1 MKHKELTN
9 SELKFAELIWANAP
23 ITSMELVRL
32 SEAEM
37 GWKKSTTFS
46 ILKILGE
53 KGIIK
58 HERPVVSV
66 EMTKDEYLE
75 RHSRN
80 YIEDTFGGSLPKFI
94 TSFMGRDRLSDNQAE
109 ELKRLIDDYK
119 EED

>member
-9 SELKFAELIWANAP
+9 SELKFAELIWAIAP
-23 ITSMELVRL
+23 IASMELVRL
-32 SEAEM
+32 SETEM

-46 ILKILGE
+46 MLKILGE

-66 EMTKDEYLE
+66 IMEKDEYLA

-80 YIEDTFGGSLPKFI
+80 YIEDTFGGSLPKFL
-94 TSFMGRDRLSDNQAE
+94 TSFMSAEKLSDKQAA
-109 ELKRLIDDYK
+109 ELKRLIDEHK
-119 EED
+119 ED

>member
-1 MKHKELTN
+1 MKRKELTD

-23 ITSMELVRL
+23 IASMDLVRL

-46 ILKILGE
+46 MLKILGV

-58 HERPVVSV
+58 HERPLVSV
-66 EMTKDEYLE
+66 VMTKDDYLE
-75 RHSRN
+75 RHCRN
-80 YIEDTFGGSLPKFI
+80 YIEDTFGGSLPKFL
-94 TSFMGRDRLSDNQAE
+94 TSFMWHERMSDKQAE

-119 EED
+119 EE